1 MLSLDQ
7 IETEIKEAIKAKDQL
22 LADTLRGLK
31 TRIQNEKIAKM
42 PPFGGSASGGKDLG
56 ESEILALVKSEVKK
70 RKEAAESYGIGGRAE
85 LQGKELKE
93 AAILEKFLPP
103 QMQESEL
110 KALVEKVIAENN
122 FTVKDFG
129 KAMGQLK
136 AQVGEAADGSKLAK
150 LLKEKLN
157 T

>member
-22 LADTLRGLK
+22 LVDTLRGLK

-42 PPFGGSASGGKDLG
+42 KDLG

-110 KALVEKVIAENN
+110 KVLVEKVIAENN

-150 LLKEKLN
+150 LLKEKLK
-157 T
+157 

>member
-1 MLSLDQ
+1 MLSLNQ
-7 IETEIKEAIKAKDQL
+7 IEVDLKDAMRARNQTAIDV
-22 LADTLRGLK
+22 LRGLK
-31 TRIQNEKIAKM
+31 TRVQNEKIAKM
-42 PPFGGSASGGKDLG
+42 KDLS
-56 ESEILALVKSEVKK
+56 ESEILALVRSEVKK

-85 LQGKELKE
+85 LQDKELKE

-110 KALVEKVIAENN
+110 KSLVEKIILENN
-122 FTVKDFG
+122 LTAKDFG
-129 KAMGQLK
+129 KAMSQVK

>member
-22 LADTLRGLK
+22 LVDTLRGLK

-42 PPFGGSASGGKDLG
+42 KDLG

-150 LLKEKLN
+150 LLKEKLK
-157 T
+157 